1 MNYKEFQKRQQKVLT
16 ESKILPG
23 DPKKFGR
30 KHHPINYS
38 KFWEFIS
45 EMSNI
50 ISIFAVIAM
59 FAFRNTPWVP
69 MVLSLITLISF
80 YTRFKMNKCPV
91 YLPGIWA
98 FNTAVWSLLTF
109 IKI

>member
-1 MNYKEFQKRQQKVLT
+1 MNYKEFQNRQKG
-16 ESKILPG
+16 ESAIKSR
-23 DPKKFGR
+23 DPKKIER

-38 KFWEFIS
+38 KFWNFLS
-45 EMSNI
+45 ETSNI
-50 ISIFAVIAM
+50 FSIFAVISM
-59 FAFRNTPWVP
+59 FAFRNTPWIP

-80 YTRFKMNKCPV
+80 YTRFKIDKCPV
-91 YLPGIWA
+91 YLPVIWA